1 MHMEKINYEE
11 AYQELVEIVQRIES
25 GEISIDELSDK
36 VKRASVLLKYC
47 KEKLHNT
54 EKDID
59 GILQDISEEE

>member
-1 MHMEKINYEE
+1 MEKINYEE